1 MNQERAHL
9 NPSLTTTTMAINSRE
24 KSPPLAYIASHGY
37 HYPVV
42 HLYIPPITIQFPPL
56 SSWLLSKLHVVELNS
71 SSKTSFFPVHEL
83 IRLIF
88 NVDDLL
94 LLLFHVP
101 GIKIA
106 IVKLSTPLASLICV
120 LCESLAQFVEM
131 LEIDEL
137 ILVI

>member
-1 MNQERAHL
+1 
-9 NPSLTTTTMAINSRE
+9 MAINSRE

-37 HYPVV
+37 YYPVV
-42 HLYIPPITIQFPPL
+42 HL
-56 SSWLLSKLHVVELNS
+56 SWLLSKLHVVELNS

-88 NVDDLL
+88 NIDDLL

-106 IVKLSTPLASLICV
+106 IVKLSTSLASLICV
-120 LCESLAQFVEM
+120 LCESLA
-131 LEIDEL
+131 
-137 ILVI
+137 